1 MSESSIQASSAE
13 LDGLRQENELLLQQL
28 HQVQEELEHYY
39 LRYIEASA
47 AAVAAPSSP
56 VGAEPVFPSA
66 PAVEPV
72 LPSSVRMPAWEP
84 DGPTERRLREKA
96 EKLRD
101 SILGSTSWGVTA
113 PLRSLVARL
122 TGRKIDQ
129 NLQPSTASRSGVGEY
144 QARIRAERQVEAL
157 LDSTSWKLTTPL
169 RWRGSGRTKALSYS
183 GYLKQQLDFT
193 RAEYQGTLDLVRQ
206 AAAAQESQMG
216 QVQSLTEQI
225 ESLARQI
232 ETLQRQLHAATAR
245 LSESERQV
253 KELTAEREMSEFS
266 MAGLA
271 TERDAIVK
279 ERDELAKSR
288 DAIVKERD
296 ELAQSRDAVVK
307 ERDELAQSR
316 DAVVKER
323 DELAQS
329 REELAKKLTS
339 VGDELE
345 KLRAKM
351 SERDYRQEVL
361 DAEIIKAEAQIELIK
376 ELFLREPAAF

>member
-28 HQVQEELEHYY
+28 HQVQDELEHYY
-39 LRYIEASA
+39 LRYVEASA

-316 DAVVKER
+316 
-323 DELAQS
+323 
-329 REELAKKLTS
+329 EELAKKLTS